1 MSKAILVIDMPNC
14 CIECPCYENTLESCS
29 VTDDC
34 AIGYGEIK
42 RLDNCPL
49 KPIPIKKMT
58 ERLFYTN
65 DEVYMRQNCFTEYDK
80 GWNACLDEIL
90 GGSDE

>member
-1 MSKAILVIDMPNC
+1 MSKVILVIDMPSC
-14 CIECPCYENTLESCS
+14 CVECPCYENTLESCG

-49 KPIPIKKMT
+49 KPLPKDREK
-58 ERLFYTN
+58 RNLY
-65 DEVYMRQNCFTEYDK
+65 
-80 GWNACLDEIL
+80 L
-90 GGSDE
+90 